1 MRRVEDSYF
10 VYCMSIYN
18 AQTVAFDEWNC
29 VCDFN
34 KGYLYD
40 EDGNRAAKLSKDNK
54 GTIIICRYFE
64 AVYLGNTIVPPT
76 QGTQGFDRYAYVN
89 NNPVNGTDPTG
100 MWMCGDWYDEGCI
113 ENYSE
118 RSDYARMFTMASGR
132 PYEYYVTGSYD
143 FELGKVEE
151 VDRYQDDF
159 SSMSPSFVPRGM
171 AWWMSLLDLGVRL
184 FDEYKPQPPYVAK
197 DDFFWRVHVRD
208 NPDNLELLSMEFWS
222 PVETI
227 RVHSIE
233 YIFPETKRTETFLV
247 SQFVTPLTP
256 VSINVNSAFETVY
269 VNLII
274 NVTCYGCMTG
284 SYYHDRWTPSSA
296 DSPKFTIY
304 NLR

>member
-1 MRRVEDSYF
+1 
-10 VYCMSIYN
+10 MSIYN

-76 QGTQGFDRYAYVN
+76 QGTHGFDRYAYVN

-132 PYEYYVTGSYD
+132 SYEYYVTGSYD
-143 FELGKVEE
+143 FGLGKVEE

-159 SSMSPSFVPRGM
+159 SSMSPLFEPRGM

-197 DDFFWRVHVRD
+197 DDLFWRVHVRD
-208 NPDNLELLSMEFWS
+208 NPDNFELLSMEFWS
-222 PVETI
+222 SVETI

-256 VSINVNSAFETVY
+256 VYINVISAFETVY

-296 DSPKFTIY
+296 DSPKFTID